1 MGRRNK
7 NTFSKALGHL
17 KSRSIDEKL
26 QMLSERP
33 ANSTAGYM
41 TINPSTPNADF
52 VSTERGQESALV
64 EVRPDFDVGAYP
76 ENTDEAKDTTGLFQ
90 EDGTPRTAMPPGD
103 TSYILGVPSS

>member
-76 ENTDEAKDTTGLFQ
+76 CLLYTSPS
-90 EDGTPRTAMPPGD
+90 PRD
-103 TSYILGVPSS
+103 S

>member
-52 VSTERGQESALV
+52 VSTERGQESACLLYTSPSPRDV
-64 EVRPDFDVGAYP
+64 EESR
-76 ENTDEAKDTTGLFQ
+76 
-90 EDGTPRTAMPPGD
+90 M
-103 TSYILGVPSS
+103 PSSA